1 MAHSTQRGP
10 ALPAEGVAS
19 RGNMTMADIE
29 RVASGIPGLDNLI
42 EGGFWPKSTIVILGS
57 SGTGKSTFAIQFL
70 MEGIEQGE
78 QALYVTL
85 EEPPEQIMHEAE
97 LMGFDMRKYYEK
109 SLFFIHLKGRN
120 FKKMIEEQLPQLV
133 KARADYNIKTRVV
146 IDPMTPVIWATAEKL
161 EQRELIGKLFYT
173 LKELGV
179 VLCTVEE
186 HAKPGETIGEDV
198 LLPIY
203 LSDGAIHLEYYPIG
217 GAFNRTVK
225 LLKMRGVH
233 HGEGVYPYL
242 FARGVGIVVRSSPT
256 QIPEEQSRSHVKTF
270 DEAIK
275 TAEAM
280 KAPTR
285 VIERIKRMQ
294 KHWDYD
300 YSPEEAL
307 QILFSSYGLKR
318 GG

>member
-1 MAHSTQRGP
+1 
-10 ALPAEGVAS
+10 
-19 RGNMTMADIE
+19 MAD
-29 RVASGIPGLDNLI
+29 VQKVSSGIPGLDDLI
-42 EGGFWPKSTIVILGS
+42 EGGFWPKSTVVILGS

-70 MEGIEQGE
+70 ME
-78 QALYVTL
+78 A
-85 EEPPEQIMHEAE
+85 
-97 LMGFDMRKYYEK
+97 
-109 SLFFIHLKGRN
+109 
-120 FKKMIEEQLPQLV
+120 
-133 KARADYNIKTRVV
+133 
-146 IDPMTPVIWATAEKL
+146 
-161 EQRELIGKLFYT
+161 
-173 LKELGV
+173 GV

-203 LSDGAIHLEYYPIG
+203 LSDGAVHLEYYPIG
-217 GAFNRTVK
+217 GAFNRTLK

-242 FARGVGIVVRSSPT
+242 FARGVGIVVRASPSH
-256 QIPEEQSRSHVKTF
+256 IPEEQTRSHGKLF
-270 DEAIK
+270 DEAIT

-280 KAPTR
+280 RAPAR
-285 VIERIKRMQ
+285 VVDRIKRMS

-307 QILFSSYGLKR
+307 QILFSSYGLRR

>member
-1 MAHSTQRGP
+1 MASTEKVP
-10 ALPAEGVAS
+10 
-19 RGNMTMADIE
+19 
-29 RVASGIPGLDNLI
+29 SGIPGLDDLT
-42 EGGFWPKSTIVILGS
+42 EGGFWPKSTVVILGS
-57 SGTGKSTFAIQFL
+57 SGTGKSTFAVQFL
-70 MEGIEQGE
+70 MEGIESGE
-78 QALYVTL
+78 QALYVSL
-85 EEPPEQIMHEAE
+85 EEPPEQIMHEAD
-97 LMGFDMRKYYEK
+97 LMGFDMRKHYEK
-109 SLFFIHLKGRN
+109 SLFFIHLKGKN

-133 KARADYNIKTRVV
+133 KARADYNIPTRVA
-146 IDPMTPVIWATAEKL
+146 IDPMTPVIWATQDKL

-186 HAKPGETIGEDV
+186 HSRPGETIGEDI

-225 LLKMRGVH
+225 ILKMRGVH
-233 HGEGVYPYL
+233 HGEGVYPYI
-242 FARGVGIVVRSSPT
+242 FARGIGIVVRASPA
-256 QIPEEQSRSHVKTF
+256 PVAEERGRSYQKVF
-270 DEAIK
+270 DDAIH
-275 TAEAM
+275 TAEGLQ
-280 KAPTR
+280 APPR
-285 VIERIKRMQ
+285 VVARLRAMQ

-307 QILFSSYGLKR
+307 QIVFNSYGLKR

>member
-1 MAHSTQRGP
+1 MLAPQETESKK
-10 ALPAEGVAS
+10 A
-19 RGNMTMADIE
+19 ADV
-29 RVASGIPGLDNLI
+29 RKVPSGIPGLDDLT

-57 SGTGKSTFAIQFL
+57 SGTGKSTFAVQFL

-78 QALYVTL
+78 QALYVSL
-85 EEPPEQIMHEAE
+85 EEPPEQIMREGD
-97 LMGFDMRKYYEK
+97 LMGFDLRKHYEK
-109 SLFFIHLKGRN
+109 SLFFIHLKGKN

-133 KARADYNIKTRVV
+133 KARADYNIPTRVV
-146 IDPMTPVIWATAEKL
+146 IDPMTPVIWATQDKL

-186 HAKPGETIGEDV
+186 HSRPGETIGEDI

-217 GAFNRTVK
+217 GAFNRTAK
-225 LLKMRGVH
+225 ILKMRGVH
-233 HGEGVYPYL
+233 HGEGVYPYI
-242 FARGVGIVVRSSPT
+242 FARGVGIVVRASPVRV
-256 QIPEEQSRSHVKTF
+256 PEESGRSHTKTF
-270 DEAIK
+270 EDAIR
-275 TAEAM
+275 TAESLQ
-280 KAPTR
+280 APPR
-285 VIERIKRMQ
+285 IIEKLRRMQ
-294 KHWDYD
+294 EHWDYD

-307 QILFSSYGLKR
+307 EVLFRSYGLRR